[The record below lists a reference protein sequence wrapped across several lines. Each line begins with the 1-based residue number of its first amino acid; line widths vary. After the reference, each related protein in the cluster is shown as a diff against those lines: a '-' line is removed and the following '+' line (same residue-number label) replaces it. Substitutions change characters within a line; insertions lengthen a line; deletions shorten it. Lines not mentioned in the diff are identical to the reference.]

1 MGLVGLLLLLVTAG
15 QLAGAKRKKVK
26 RQSRREAAAAA
37 PIRPTPGR
45 RTAGRAEGGAR
56 GWLAAPP
63 SRFDVGDEL
72 CTVER
77 VALEQVSEHGERQVA
92 VGTSAGIPSSAGT
105 GDETMALSQFVATM
119 ESTQAPYPS
128 EPKYVFDKGDFLNAP
143 PRPGASPLSD
153 QLEGAL
159 PSWLT
164 RGIRRGFFL
173 TLGGDESGVQF
184 HRHNDG
190 WNLLLAG
197 RKRWFLYPPARL
209 PVPAFPAEE
218 LPIRDWLLEFYP
230 GLMTLAEGSAARPL
244 ECIQREGEL
253 LYVPEGWYHA
263 TVNLGDTVAVASQR
277 LHQSAADMLHR
288 EHWLWSE
295 AKDQDGRGNHAAAL
309 TLLEELLGLDPT
321 YNEAAYSMGIVLSK
335 LGRKQEAI
343 SGTVLILTEIQGD
356 LAIFSPSFAHVYA
369 HIYDHIYGSYI

>member
-1 MGLVGLLLLLVTAG
+1 MGSPATNAHWLLLLLLLVTVG

-37 PIRPTPGR
+37 PIRPAPGR

-77 VALEQVSEHGERQVA
+77 VALEQVSERLFTERYEGARPVLLTGADRGLAPGALSRAQLVSEHGERQVA
-92 VGTSAGIPSSAGT
+92 VGTSAGIPRSAGT

-253 LYVPEGWYHA
+253 LYVPEGWCVVIIIIIIIIINNNDDDNNNSE
-263 TVNLGDTVAVASQR
+263 TTNSKVQSQVPR
-277 LHQSAADMLHR
+277 HGKPGR
-288 EHWLWSE
+288 YG
-295 AKDQDGRGNHAAAL
+295 GRGQPAAPP
-309 TLLEELLGLDPT
+309 E
-321 YNEAAYSMGIVLSK
+321 
-335 LGRKQEAI
+335 RC
-343 SGTVLILTEIQGD
+343 
-356 LAIFSPSFAHVYA
+356 
-369 HIYDHIYGSYI
+369 

>member
-37 PIRPTPGR
+37 PIRPAPGR

-77 VALEQVSEHGERQVA
+77 VALEQVSERLFTERYEGARPVLLTGADRGLAPGALSRAQLVSEHGERQVA

-197 RKRWFLYPPARL
+197 RKVIPSPSHLLDRISFFPFFARFHRLAETVPTSPKPEPRAKKQPARVSKQQE
-209 PVPAFPAEE
+209 PPF
-218 LPIRDWLLEFYP
+218 R
-230 GLMTLAEGSAARPL
+230 R
-244 ECIQREGEL
+244 
-253 LYVPEGWYHA
+253 
-263 TVNLGDTVAVASQR
+263 AS
-277 LHQSAADMLHR
+277 
-288 EHWLWSE
+288 
-295 AKDQDGRGNHAAAL
+295 
-309 TLLEELLGLDPT
+309 
-321 YNEAAYSMGIVLSK
+321 
-335 LGRKQEAI
+335 
-343 SGTVLILTEIQGD
+343 
-356 LAIFSPSFAHVYA
+356 
-369 HIYDHIYGSYI
+369 

>member
-37 PIRPTPGR
+37 PIRPAPGR

-77 VALEQVSEHGERQVA
+77 VALEQVSERLFTERYEGARPVLLTGADRGLAPGALSRAQLVSEHGERQVA

-197 RKRWFLYPPARL
+197 RKRWFLYPPAVRN
-209 PVPAFPAEE
+209 F
-218 LPIRDWLLEFYP
+218 D
-230 GLMTLAEGSAARPL
+230 
-244 ECIQREGEL
+244 
-253 LYVPEGWYHA
+253 
-263 TVNLGDTVAVASQR
+263 
-277 LHQSAADMLHR
+277 
-288 EHWLWSE
+288 
-295 AKDQDGRGNHAAAL
+295 
-309 TLLEELLGLDPT
+309 
-321 YNEAAYSMGIVLSK
+321 
-335 LGRKQEAI
+335 
-343 SGTVLILTEIQGD
+343 
-356 LAIFSPSFAHVYA
+356 
-369 HIYDHIYGSYI
+369 